1 MTTVLLLEHGD
12 RRTAL
17 LEVAKGAEKTVGFIS
32 ESLDFL
38 KAERSDLDNSSDRP
52 KGILLLE
59 TPESVRILA
68 SFQVKFRVHANEV

>member
-1 MTTVLLLEHGD
+1 METDAQLFWKSLT
-12 RRTAL
+12 
-17 LEVAKGAEKTVGFIS
+17 KGAEKTVGFIS